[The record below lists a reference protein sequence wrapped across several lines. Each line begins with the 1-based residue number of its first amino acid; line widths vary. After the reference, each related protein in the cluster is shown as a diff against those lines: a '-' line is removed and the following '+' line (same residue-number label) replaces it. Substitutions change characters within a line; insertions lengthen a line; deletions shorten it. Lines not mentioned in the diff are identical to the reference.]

1 MSKFIQFYIFLFI
14 IFSIIFISNS
24 QFLDKNVLKAAGCIT
39 LVKKLKNKP
48 SDQRV
53 ITSFLLSCFINID
66 EDTANKLLQSQYY
79 DNMGIEE
86 SQIMQLI
93 DFNSIQKRFTDKQ
106 IEEYSKAL
114 NTALEPLRDKGK
126 GNSQAQQ
133 YNSYDQDYQNP
144 EEEDNNNE
152 GLVELITNN
161 ITSLFT
167 STDSILLLFVVFGIF
182 YFCLQK
188 MRKWF
193 GNNDT
198 DDKNSSY
205 NKKNNKNNKNSKK
218 KKK

>member
-1 MSKFIQFYIFLFI
+1 MSKIIQNYSFIFI
-14 IFSIIFISNS
+14 IFSIILTSNA
-24 QFLDKNVLKAAGCIT
+24 QILDKNILKAAGCIT

-48 SDQRV
+48 TDQRV

-66 EDTANKLLQSQYY
+66 EDTANKLLQNQYY

-93 DFNSIQKRFTDKQ
+93 DFNSIQKRYTEQQ

-114 NTALEPLRDKGK
+114 NTALEPLRDKP
-126 GNSQAQQ
+126 GNQPHP
-133 YNSYDQDYQNP
+133 NNPYDEENP
-144 EEEDNNNE
+144 NTEEDNNV
-152 GLVELITNN
+152 GLLDSITNYFVR
-161 ITSLFT
+161 LFT
-167 STDSILLLFVVFGIF
+167 SSDSILLLFVLFGVF

-193 GNNDT
+193 GNSNK
-198 DDKNSSY
+198 DDKNASQ
-205 NKKNNKNNKNSKK
+205 NKKNIKNNGGAKK